1 MVKKRTVPTPR
12 PRRAVRKPVSFED
25 LTVADIMRKPG
36 TSAKPDM
43 KATEVAALMLKGIG
57 SMPIL
62 DKANNLVGVVSEHD
76 LLLSLDQG
84 NEWRHQRAKE
94 IMSAN
99 PYSVPIETTVAT
111 LVHVLTE
118 SDLLSVPVVDARNR
132 LVGIVSRRDVV
143 KAMLRRGT
151 QPPTPGR
158 M

>member
-1 MVKKRTVPTPR
+1 MVKKRTVPAGR
-12 PRRAVRKPVSFED
+12 PLRAVRKHVSFED
-25 LTVADIMRKPG
+25 LTVAHIMRKPG
-36 TSAKPDM
+36 TSAKPAT
-43 KATEVAALMLKGIG
+43 KASEVAALMLKGTG

-62 DKANNLVGVVSEHD
+62 DKAKSLVGVVSEHD

-99 PYSVPIETTVAT
+99 PYSVPIETSVAT

-118 SDLLSVPVVDARNR
+118 SDLTSVPVVDARNR

-151 QPPTPGR
+151 KWPTPGR